1 MKLHSRSVLSTIF
14 ILVLLCFTFISV
26 KQTTVRYWEKV
37 KKEDAVSKIISVT
50 PTSFAQREKIR
61 KEEAVSRITDYIRD
75 ENVELEDKVLK
86 TISEMVYKESMR
98 YNIDYRLVLALMKI
112 ESNFRCDA
120 VSEKGARGLLQV
132 KPSLARYIAED
143 VGIRW
148 RGDETLDEPK
158 KNIRIGVHV
167 FSKLIE
173 DFQNTNM
180 ALHAYHVGPT
190 RLREILTEK
199 KIPQKRYLNL
209 VLNEYDRNISLLP
222 AP

>member
-1 MKLHSRSVLSTIF
+1 MV
-14 ILVLLCFTFISV
+14 ISV
-26 KQTTVRYWEKV
+26 KRTSVAHREKV
-37 KKEDAVSKIISVT
+37 KKEDAGSKIISVT

-61 KEEAVSRITDYIRD
+61 KEEAVSRINDYIRD

-148 RGDETLDEPK
+148 QGDETLDEPK

-199 KIPQKRYLNL
+199 KIPEKRYLNL
-209 VLNEYDRNISLLP
+209 VLDEYDKNISILP
-222 AP
+222 APSHQ

>member
-1 MKLHSRSVLSTIF
+1 
-14 ILVLLCFTFISV
+14 
-26 KQTTVRYWEKV
+26 
-37 KKEDAVSKIISVT
+37 
-50 PTSFAQREKIR
+50 
-61 KEEAVSRITDYIRD
+61 
-75 ENVELEDKVLK
+75 
-86 TISEMVYKESMR
+86 MVYKESMR

-120 VSEKGARGLLQV
+120 VSEQGARGLLQV

-148 RGDETLDEPK
+148 QGDETLDEPK

-199 KIPQKRYLNL
+199 KIPEKRYLNL
-209 VLNEYDRNISLLP
+209 VLDEYDRNISLLP
-222 AP
+222 APSHQ